1 MRLVKPMLRHHD
13 AMTSRRSINGLASA
27 WLSERLRCGLVR
39 WDDGR
44 KVIERRP
51 SNGVGN
57 RMWNHV
63 RVSAKS
69 A

>member
-1 MRLVKPMLRHHD
+1 
-13 AMTSRRSINGLASA
+13 MTSRRSINGLASA